1 MEKVT
6 DAMRSEIREIVY
18 DFFAQECERDRN
30 EITDLTNVIDDL
42 DGDSLLFIELL
53 QLIKKKYGLT
63 VSMQSVGKYMLQNR
77 AETVGKVI
85 DLMIYVMEN
94 QQKLA

>member
-6 DAMRSEIREIVY
+6 DEIKFEIRNMVY
-18 DFFAQECERDRN
+18 TFFAEECEKDVSQMS
-30 EITDLTNVIDDL
+30 DLTNVIDDL

-53 QLIKKKYGLT
+53 QLIKKKYNLS

-77 AETVGKVI
+77 TETIGKVV
-85 DLMIYVMEN
+85 DLMIYILEN
-94 QQKLA
+94 GNSLK

>member
-6 DAMRSEIREIVY
+6 EEVKYEIRNMVY
-18 DFFAQECERDRN
+18 TFFAEECEID
-30 EITDLTNVIDDL
+30 ISQISDLTNVIDDL

-53 QLIKKKYGLT
+53 QLIKKKYNLS

-77 AETVGKVI
+77 TETIGKVI
-85 DLMIYVMEN
+85 DLMIYILEN
-94 QQKLA
+94 ENSLK